1 MRIEIIPGSEAGSY
15 DLLVDGTLKV
25 ACESMQVCDNIR
37 EALLRPMPP
46 SECTEVADVIR
57 KGLSRAIWVGGTPA

>member
-1 MRIEIIPGSEAGSY
+1 MKIEIIPGSEAGSY
-15 DLLVDGTLKV
+15 DLLVDDVLKV
-25 ACESMQVCDNIR
+25 ACESMQVCDNIK

-57 KGLSRAIWVGGTPA
+57 KNLPHDKWVGGTIA